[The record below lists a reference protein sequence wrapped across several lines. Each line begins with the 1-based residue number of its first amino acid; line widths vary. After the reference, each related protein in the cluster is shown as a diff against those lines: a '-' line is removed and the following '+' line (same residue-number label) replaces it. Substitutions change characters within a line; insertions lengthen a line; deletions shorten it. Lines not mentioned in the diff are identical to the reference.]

1 MGSFINKNAP
11 PAPQAEPPKVE
22 ETNQTETSTIERSSL
37 SKKDWF
43 VLVIISLLLFSIGS
57 ASGWYLSSF
66 NSDNFRHK
74 LTQTSSALEAEK
86 KQTSNALKKNV
97 EIQKEFQ
104 NKLASLS
111 LEFVNLKNTY
121 QSNML
126 AKDEEMKLIKNNL
139 PTNYVV
145 NTITNIVTTT
155 VTNKIPSTLDK
166 FRNELVKRTNRIDS
180 VIVKEQESEESDIDK
195 IKNLERNKKIITE
208 LILDVDKFKEK
219 NTKDINSFI
228 ESKIKFLTSKGITYT
243 TNKSDVN
250 SN

>member
-1 MGSFINKNAP
+1 MGSLINKNALP
-11 PAPQAEPPKVE
+11 PPLPPKVE
-22 ETNQTETSTIERSSL
+22 EPKQTEVPTVEEQPNL

-43 VLVIISLLLFSIGS
+43 VLVLISMLLFALGTG
-57 ASGWYLSSF
+57 SGWYLSSF
-66 NSDNFRHK
+66 NNNNFKHK
-74 LTQTSSALEAEK
+74 FTQTLSALQAEK
-86 KQTSNALKKNV
+86 KQTSDALKKNV

-126 AKDEEMKLIKNNL
+126 AKDEEIKLIKNNL
-139 PTNYVV
+139 PTNFIV

-166 FRNELVKRTNRIDS
+166 FKNELVRRTNKIDA

-195 IKNLERNKKIITE
+195 INNLERNKKIISE

-219 NTKDINSFI
+219 NTKDVNSFI
-228 ESKIKFLTSKGITYT
+228 ENKIKFLTSKGITYT